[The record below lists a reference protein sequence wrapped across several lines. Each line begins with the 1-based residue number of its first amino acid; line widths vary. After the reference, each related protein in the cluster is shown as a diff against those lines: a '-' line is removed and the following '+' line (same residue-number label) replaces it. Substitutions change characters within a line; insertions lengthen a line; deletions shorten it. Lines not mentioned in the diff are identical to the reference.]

1 MKIATL
7 FFRNTLVLLLAMLGL
22 LACSNGPD
30 DNPIIGLEAKT
41 ELNLSY
47 GTTGNQLLDIY
58 LPAGRSVEST
68 PLMLY
73 IHGGAWVEGS
83 KEEFVAFKDLMGA
96 ILPEYAFVAI
106 NYNLYNL
113 NTGANPFPQQENDV
127 IEAVN
132 FVLSMTPEWNIS
144 DKIVLAGASAG
155 GHLALLHAYKHQEI
169 GDIQAAIAFFPPT
182 DLTALY
188 EFSPITKLGLQGLIG
203 GTPGSNPEGYTAS
216 SPVFF
221 VDSESVP
228 TILFHGTIDSVV
240 PISQSEILADALES
254 ADVEHQF
261 TVVPNEGHGFQDS
274 TYPPLFQEA
283 AVFLQ
288 NVVP

>member
-1 MKIATL
+1 MKIFLT
-7 FFRNTLVLLLAMLGL
+7 FFRNSSFLVFATLIL
-22 LACSNGPD
+22 LACSSEPD
-30 DNPIIGLEAKT
+30 ENPITGLPEKT

-58 LPAGRSVEST
+58 LPAGRSTAST
-68 PLMLY
+68 PVMIY

-83 KEEFVAFKDLMGA
+83 KEEFVAFKDLMSA
-96 ILPEYAFVAI
+96 VLPDYAFVAI

-113 NTGANPFPQQENDV
+113 NTGANGFPQQENDV
-127 IEAVN
+127 IDAVT
-132 FVLSMTPEWNIS
+132 FVLSKSSEWNIS

-203 GTPGSNPEGYTAS
+203 GTPESNPEGYVDS
-216 SPVFF
+216 SPVEF

-228 TILFHGTIDSVV
+228 TLFFHGTVDTVV

-254 ADVEHQF
+254 AGVAHQF
-261 TVVPNEGHGFQDS
+261 TIVPNEGHGFQDS

-283 AVFLQ
+283 ATFINSVIQ
-288 NVVP
+288 